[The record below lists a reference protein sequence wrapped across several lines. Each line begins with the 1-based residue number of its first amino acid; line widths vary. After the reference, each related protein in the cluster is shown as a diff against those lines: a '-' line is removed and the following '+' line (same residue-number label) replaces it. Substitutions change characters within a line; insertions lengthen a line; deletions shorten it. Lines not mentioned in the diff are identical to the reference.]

1 MGLGKQTTQKSQEF
15 SKTKKTHMPPLW
27 SYGNSEQ
34 LREKIIQQVELHSG
48 DSPRKLSNV
57 LSNL

>member
-1 MGLGKQTTQKSQEF
+1 
-15 SKTKKTHMPPLW
+15 MPPLW

-34 LREKIIQQVELHSG
+34 LREKKMIQQVELHSG